1 LSSSQVEDAC
11 ASFWCF
17 AEHVYDKGGIGVIG
31 FFLLGFV
38 FYRLV
43 WRVWRVAMQSKDAE
57 IERLIRERD
66 SLHSRCYGVG
76 CVQTKQ
82 SK

>member
-1 LSSSQVEDAC
+1 
-11 ASFWCF
+11 
-17 AEHVYDKGGIGVIG
+17 VYDKGGIGVLG
-31 FFLLGFV
+31 CFLLGYV

-57 IERLIRERD
+57 IGRLIRDRD
-66 SLHSRCYGVG
+66 RLHSGYSRAVCL
-76 CVQTKQ
+76 QSKQ

>member
-1 LSSSQVEDAC
+1 MREFLVLC
-11 ASFWCF
+11 K
-17 AEHVYDKGGIGVIG
+17 HVYDKGGIGVIG

-66 SLHSRCYGVG
+66 SLHSRCHGAG
-76 CVQTKQ
+76 CVQTKGL
-82 SK
+82 K